1 MYILMALKLEEVLTD
16 RVYYCMHQLVVG
28 SKATA
33 DIKDPFGPINN

>member
-1 MYILMALKLEEVLTD
+1 MALKLEEVLTD